1 MAKRTQPT
9 HGDMIRAARA
19 ALGFSQQKTAELAGI
34 SMTAMTNAERSK
46 SVDIDTLAKIAVPLK
61 LDVGVL
67 ARAAAATLATR
78 AGNVAAAER
87 AVRAVGGVVRPA
99 SKKA

>member
-9 HGDMIRAARA
+9 HGDMIRAART
-19 ALGFSQQKTAELAGI
+19 ALGFSQQKTAGLAGI

-46 SVDIDTLAKIAVPLK
+46 SVDIDTLAKIAGALG
-61 LDVGVL
+61 LDVGEL
-67 ARAAAATLATR
+67 ARAA
-78 AGNVAAAER
+78 
-87 AVRAVGGVVRPA
+87 VRPA